1 MNTKKIIVNGKEVEI
16 YTEISQDEIED
27 NRDLLNNNLLEDTI
41 ELDKTV
47 REIISGEINE
57 WYKKNWRFFKY
68 HKRVC

>member
-57 WYKKNWRFFKY
+57 
-68 HKRVC
+68 